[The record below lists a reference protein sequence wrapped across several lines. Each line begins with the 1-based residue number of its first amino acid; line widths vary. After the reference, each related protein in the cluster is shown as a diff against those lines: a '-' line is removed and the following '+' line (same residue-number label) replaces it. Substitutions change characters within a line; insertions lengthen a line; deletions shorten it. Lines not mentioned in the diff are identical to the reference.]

1 MKRTERLFAIAE
13 VLRASRGGL
22 TAQQLAE
29 RFGVSLRTIYRDL
42 DALRE
47 AHFPLLSEAGPG
59 GGYALDPGYK
69 LPPINFTAREAAL
82 LVGAAEWLSR
92 FRLIPF
98 LTTLEQAVGKVRR
111 AMPEESLRQLRPLV
125 DSLSFVGVPSRP
137 VSPEVRQ
144 AVELAWYE
152 GRSLFILYEGRE
164 HWTERHI
171 QIRNVVMDRA
181 EVLLN
186 TTDLDL
192 GEERQFRLHRIHRA
206 SLEKSDLSRPLAT
219 DKLQ

>member
-13 VLRASRGGL
+13 ILRASRGGL
-22 TAQQLAE
+22 TAQQLAQ

-42 DALRE
+42 DALRQ
-47 AHFPLLSEAGPG
+47 AHFPLLAEAGPG
-59 GGYALDPGYK
+59 GGYALDPGYR

-82 LVGAAEWLSR
+82 LIGAAEWLSR

-98 LTTLEQAVGKVRR
+98 LTTLDQAIDKVRK
-111 AMPEESLRQLRPLV
+111 AMPDESLRQLKPLV

-137 VSPEVRQ
+137 VAPEVRRV
-144 AVELAWYE
+144 VESAWYE
-152 GRSLFILYEGRE
+152 GRPLFILYEGRE
-164 HWTERHI
+164 RWTERRVL
-171 QIRNVVMDRA
+171 IRNVVLDRA

-192 GEERQFRLHRIHRA
+192 DEERQFCLHRIHRA
-206 SLEKSDLSRPLAT
+206 GLEKSDL
-219 DKLQ
+219 